1 MADSATA
8 DLTTSITKQI
18 IGLGTRFAFYGGA
31 PLNARRQL
39 IDTLQHI
46 TMPADGCELSTG
58 AIDTIR
64 YEFWTP
70 RTFVPGRILLY
81 SHGGGYMMFSP
92 GTHRGI
98 ATRLAHEL
106 SAQAIVYDYRLAPEN
121 KFPAAIDDA
130 LSVYRY
136 VLSLGYNPHNI
147 IFAGDSAGG
156 GITFG
161 LMLAARDHGLPLP
174 GLAIGLS
181 PWVDM
186 TASGISM
193 RENADKDVMLS
204 PTGIAS
210 FAVEYMGGSD
220 AKHPYASPLFG
231 DLKGLPPI
239 MLQAAGDEVLRDDS
253 VRLAAAIR
261 EAGGKVELDVWPG
274 LFHVFEFAWR
284 WLPQADEGMRKIGDF
299 VRRHYSK

>member
-1 MADSATA
+1 MTEAAPPDLLTA
-8 DLTTSITKQI
+8 VTKQV
-18 IGLGTRFAFYGGA
+18 IGWGTRFAFYSGA
-31 PLNARRQL
+31 PLAARRRAIEQL
-39 IDTLQHI
+39 RHI

-58 AIDTIR
+58 QIDTIP

-70 RTFVPGRILLY
+70 ANLNPGRIIIY

-92 GTHRGI
+92 GTHRGL
-98 ATRLAHEL
+98 ASRLAQEL
-106 SAQAIVYDYRLAPEN
+106 SAQAIVFDYRLAPEH

-130 LSVYRY
+130 LTVYRY
-136 VLSLGYNPHNI
+136 VLSLGYNPRNV

-161 LMLAARDHGLPLP
+161 LMIAARDAGLPLP

-186 TASGISM
+186 TTSGFSM
-193 RENADKDVMLS
+193 RENADKDVMLK
-204 PTGIAS
+204 PDGVAH
-210 FAVEYMGGSD
+210 FATEYMGSQD
-220 AKHPYASPLFG
+220 PKHPYASPLFA

-239 MLQAAGDEVLRDDS
+239 MLQAAGDEILRDDS
-253 VRLAAAIR
+253 VRLAAALR
-261 EAGGKVELDVWPG
+261 EAGVKVELDVWPG

-284 WLPQADEGMRKIGDF
+284 WLPQAESGIQKIGDF
-299 VRRHYSK
+299 VRRHYGN